1 MMKHFSKLFI
11 LALLLSSCRAKV
23 IRTDIQRDTIYKSK
37 IVKVTPASV
46 NEIKIENVC
55 DSLGNLKEVKYVTT
69 QGKVKTIVK
78 TLENTLYLQVN
89 TDSIKDVAVSE
100 YKSTLKDKQETIIKF
115 RVPKW
120 AWYSILINAIL
131 LAWIFRKPLLKIIKP
146 L

>member
-1 MMKHFSKLFI
+1 MKTFSKIFI
-11 LALLLSSCRAKV
+11 ITLLLSSCKAKV
-23 IRTDIQRDTIYKSK
+23 IKTEIQRDTIYKNK
-37 IVKVTPASV
+37 IVKITPPSV

-55 DSLGNLKEVKYVTT
+55 DSLGNLKEVKYITK

-78 TLENTLYLQVN
+78 TLENTLYLQID

-120 AWYSILINAIL
+120 AWYSLLINAIL
-131 LAWIFRKPLLKIIKP
+131 LAWIFRKPLFRIIKP
-146 L
+146 I

>member
-1 MMKHFSKLFI
+1 MKTISKIFI

-23 IRTDIQRDTIYKSK
+23 IKTEIQRDTIYKNK
-37 IVKVTPASV
+37 IVKITPPSV
-46 NEIKIENVC
+46 NEIKIENIC
-55 DSLGNLKEVKYVTT
+55 DSLGNLKEVRYVTI

-115 RVPKW
+115 RTPKW
-120 AWYSILINAIL
+120 AWYSILINIIL
-131 LAWIFRKPLLKIIKP
+131 LVWIFRKPLFKIIKP
-146 L
+146 I

>member
-1 MMKHFSKLFI
+1 MKTFSKIFI

-23 IRTDIQRDTIYKSK
+23 IKTEIQRDTIYKNK
-37 IVKVTPASV
+37 IVKITPPSV

-55 DSLGNLKEVKYVTT
+55 DSLGNLKEVRYITK

-89 TDSIKDVAVSE
+89 TDSIKDIVVSE

-115 RVPKW
+115 KVPKW
-120 AWYSILINAIL
+120 AWYSLLINAIL
-131 LAWIFRKPLLKIIKP
+131 LVWIFRKPLFKIIKP
-146 L
+146 I